1 MKKPYIAILSALESI
16 LREARMWKSLWAFL
30 GACGG
35 GELERWEARSSWM
48 KERVPVYIVCVCVSC
63 QNESESE
70 RLIRLELGSKVNGNE
85 PAVIAFV
92 RRGWRES
99 WER

>member
-48 KERVPVYIVCVCVSC
+48 KERVPVCVVSC

-70 RLIRLELGSKVNGNE
+70 RLIRLGLGSNVDEYE

-99 WER
+99 CER

>member
-16 LREARMWKSLWAFL
+16 RREARMWKSLWAFL

-48 KERVPVYIVCVCVSC
+48 KERVPVCVVSC
-63 QNESESE
+63 
-70 RLIRLELGSKVNGNE
+70 RVRMKVKVNGE
-85 PAVIAFV
+85 GRGRQEQAAVSS
-92 RRGWRES
+92 RGCARGSQIWKEAGRG
-99 WER
+99 

>member
-1 MKKPYIAILSALESI
+1 MKNPYIAILSALESI

-48 KERVPVYIVCVCVSC
+48 KERVPVYVVCVSC

-70 RLIRLELGSKVNGNE
+70 RLIRLGLGSNVDEYE